1 MRINLPENV
10 RFDRTCQLHIADT
23 QGLGVSSIIL
33 TVPHM
38 TVQHWR
44 LDMTQHKPGLL
55 NTINNNMGAETTLFY
70 RSSAQFWLDEKHQA
84 ESVGRSVTSYL
95 PFPVHVLWRTE
106 VLDEITGNRLTS
118 EQDYAHGA
126 WDGREREFRGFGRVS
141 QKDTD
146 KLAQATDSSVTDPL
160 SP

>member
-1 MRINLPENV
+1 
-10 RFDRTCQLHIADT
+10 
-23 QGLGVSSIIL
+23 
-33 TVPHM
+33 
-38 TVQHWR
+38 R
-44 LDMTQHKPGLL
+44 LDMTEDKPGLL

-84 ESVGRSVTSYL
+84 ENVERAVTSYL

-160 SP
+160 SPA